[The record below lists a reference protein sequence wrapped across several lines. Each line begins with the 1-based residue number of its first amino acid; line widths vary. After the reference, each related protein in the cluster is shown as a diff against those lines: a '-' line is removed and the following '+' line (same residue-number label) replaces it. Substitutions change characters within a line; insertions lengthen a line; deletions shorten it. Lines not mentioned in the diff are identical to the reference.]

1 MAFEVGSSP
10 GGKAKKGRAAPNM
23 NVTPLVDV
31 VLVLLIIFIV
41 ITPMMAKQ
49 FWLVLPQKPDSQ
61 EAAPKESD
69 GKDHSIVVTL
79 SREGEVRINHDVSSR
94 DALSDKLHRVL
105 AAAGER
111 TIFFDADSATKF
123 GSAMEV
129 MDRARYGGA
138 SHIVVLT
145 EPVSIR

>member
-1 MAFEVGSSP
+1 MAFEVGTGP
-10 GGKAKKGRAAPNM
+10 GAKGKKGRAAPNM

-49 FWLVLPQKPDSQ
+49 FWLVLPQKADNQ
-61 EAAPKESD
+61 ESAPKEAD
-69 GKDHSIVVTL
+69 GKNHSIVLSL
-79 SREGEVRINHDVSSR
+79 SREGEVRINRDVVAK

-111 TIFFDADSATKF
+111 TVFFDADSTTTF

-129 MDRARYGGA
+129 MDRARHGGA
-138 SHIVVLT
+138 AHIVVLT
-145 EPVSIR
+145 EAVSIR